1 MSWTARWIRRAGVA
15 CWLGSA
21 LVILFMF
28 GFYVPSILTVAGLLS
43 VLNAY
48 LLGMRRG
55 VAAVACSM
63 VSSPVVVLIALAY
76 RAGPTS
82 GFQIPNAVLLVL
94 ALGAGLSSLGLMLI
108 AQNDGA
114 EGAPPRA

>member
-1 MSWTARWIRRAGVA
+1 MSRIVRWLRRVGVA

-21 LVILFMF
+21 LVVLFMF

-43 VLNAY
+43 ILNAY
-48 LLGMRRG
+48 LLGMRQSL
-55 VAAVACSM
+55 AAVVCSV

-94 ALGAGLSSLGLMLI
+94 ATGGGLCSIGLLLLSR
-108 AQNDGA
+108 D
-114 EGAPPRA
+114 RS